1 MENIWGALAV
11 SALAGLSTGIG
22 SIFSLFSKTDGKKFL
37 SFCLGLSAGVMVY
50 ISLTE
55 LMGEAQKS
63 FSAFWGEKNGGLFS
77 ALAFFFGMALMALID
92 RLVPENVNPHE
103 TKSMENHD
111 KRLMRTG
118 IMTAVAMAVH
128 NFPEGFATFA
138 AALHSFELALPTA
151 FAVAVHNIPEGISV
165 AVPIYHATKSR
176 KKAFLY
182 SFASGLAEPLGAILG
197 FLLFMPLIKN
207 PAFMGAVY
215 AAVAGIMVY
224 ISVDELLPASR
235 QYGHHHLSV
244 YGFALGMAVMALSL
258 WAFI

>member
-1 MENIWGALAV
+1 MDRRK
-11 SALAGLSTGIG
+11 LAGRS
-22 SIFSLFSKTDGKKFL
+22 
-37 SFCLGLSAGVMVY
+37 
-50 ISLTE
+50 
-55 LMGEAQKS
+55 GEAEAAKYLRSQGYELLGMNY
-63 FSAFWGEKNGGLFS
+63 AFWGEKNGGLFA